1 MRPNGTSKQ
10 LLKRRQRTL
19 ELIKQGDT
27 VKQAAAKVKVTERSI
42 RRWRQ
47 EQRHPQKK
55 SERPAG
61 QAAYLSKAQVKR
73 LEQELLR
80 GAYVHGYC
88 EDYWTLDRVGHV
100 IWMLFKIRYTPS
112 GVWRLLDRMNWSCQK
127 VQRVALQRD
136 DEAIAAWCRRV
147 WPRIKKVAHAEGYA
161 GTCR

>member
-27 VKQAAAKVKVTERSI
+27 VKQAAARMKVTERRI
-42 RRWRQ
+42 RRWRR

-88 EDYWTLDRVGHV
+88 EDDWTLDRVGHV

-136 DEAIAAWCRRV
+136 DEAIAACCRRV
-147 WPRIKKVAHAEGYA
+147 WTRIKKSGA
-161 GTCR
+161 R